1 MGDTVYIIT
10 NESMPDLV
18 KIGIT
23 SNPIEQRL
31 KELNNT
37 SVPLPFSCY
46 YAAEV
51 ENAAHV
57 EKVLHAAYDDS
68 RINPNREFF
77 SISPE
82 AARAI
87 LKEFEISDRTVRE
100 QFENEAEEAA
110 FKRVA
115 KVKSFF
121 DFTELNIKPGE
132 VLEFTRDSNI
142 TATVHDDSTINFN
155 GTNITQSS
163 RRERSYY
170 LLPPAYNLLA
180 TSYYLPPTACL
191 QLPPTY
197 YLLATTY

>member
-57 EKVLHAAYDDS
+57 EKVLHAAYDDN

-87 LKEFEISDRTVRE
+87 LKEFEISDRTVSE

-142 TATVHDDSTINFN
+142 TATVHDDSTINYN
-155 GTNITQSS
+155 GIV
-163 RRERSYY
+163 
-170 LLPPAYNLLA
+170 
-180 TSYYLPPTACL
+180 TSLSA
-191 QLPPTY
+191 
-197 YLLATTY
+197 ATTDILNPGRETNARYNGVLFWKYKGQTLYQLRKDKRGE